1 MPEASPSPERIKV
14 ELDEG
19 RMFALV
25 VQVLVGFQFQ
35 GVYQPGFG
43 QRSLLVQ
50 GAGLASLGLLLLS
63 LALVLSISSCH
74 RLKEGGRDSASFQ
87 RTASRLLSWALLPF
101 ALAVGLSL
109 FVVTTG
115 LLRTRAALLFGALA
129 SGLCLLCWYAIPL
142 VRRVA
147 LKLTEEDPPME
158 KQPSELP
165 PLQDRIKQVLTE
177 GRVILPGTQALLG
190 FQLVSFLTEAFQKLP
205 KPVQVVHLVALGFVV
220 LSATFLI
227 TVPAYHRIGEG
238 GGESEHFL
246 RVASRLLLSALA
258 ALALGISMDFFVVVL
273 KVTGSMAVAL
283 AAAAG
288 ALGVFSAL
296 WFGFPLL
303 CKARP

>member
-14 ELDEG
+14 ELDES

-35 GVYQPGFG
+35 GAYQPGFG
-43 QRSLLVQ
+43 QLSLLVQ
-50 GAGLASLGLLLLS
+50 GVGLASLGLLLLS

-109 FVVTTG
+109 FVVAAG
-115 LLRTRAALLFGALA
+115 LLRISAALLFGALA

-142 VRRVA
+142 LRRAV
-147 LKLTEEDPPME
+147 LKPAEDPPME

-165 PLQDRIKQVLTE
+165 PLTDRINQVLTE